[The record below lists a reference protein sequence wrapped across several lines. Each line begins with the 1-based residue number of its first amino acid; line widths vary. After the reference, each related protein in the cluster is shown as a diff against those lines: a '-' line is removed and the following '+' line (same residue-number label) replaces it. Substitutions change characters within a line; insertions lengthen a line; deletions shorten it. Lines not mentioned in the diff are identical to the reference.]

1 MPTVSDAV
9 PGCAYSDSVRDSFF
23 CATVPLP
30 DRQMPDEMNQ
40 CRGARNIPHCGR
52 HVRACFLSCVA
63 GKAYLAL
70 KNMPEW
76 IGRRDRSA
84 LRFERC
90 TLQVK
95 GGRQNGRRKWE
106 PAALHECGERLLEV
120 PRHPALR
127 EEGGDEEGNGVEKG
141 PEDAAQDGDD
151 VQRGFFLSLIHI

>member
-1 MPTVSDAV
+1 MRFRDAPILIPFGIV
-9 PGCAYSDSVRDSFF
+9 FSVRL
-23 CATVPLP
+23 CHCRI
-30 DRQMPDEMNQ
+30 DRCTDEMNQ
-40 CRGARNIPHCGR
+40 CRGARNMPHCGR
-52 HVRACFLSCVA
+52 HVRACYLSCVA

-106 PAALHECGERLLEV
+106 PAALHGAPRMGDLYRVKVPKAGCGHQASSQRQGC
-120 PRHPALR
+120 PSR
-127 EEGGDEEGNGVEKG
+127 GG
-141 PEDAAQDGDD
+141 
-151 VQRGFFLSLIHI
+151 I